1 LVVVTLAVV
10 FACKINTDVNQPVA
24 IEIRLPDSGRVEL
37 SDTFRPSARALNG
50 LGDSVEAAF
59 VWASLDTAILA
70 VLDSTTGV
78 SLSKALGT
86 ARLQART
93 GGNIISNPQSVT
105 VLPYLDSIGVSGAAR
120 GTVFVSPAAD
130 SLSDSL
136 VVKAYSG
143 GGAIPANRRVVFTAS
158 TFPASGPVVTLL
170 PKDVFPKDTVVTS
183 ASTGMAAVQVRL
195 RAGTLPDSVVVT
207 ATMQHLDG
215 TAVLGSPLTFVVEF
229 RP

>member
-1 LVVVTLAVV
+1 MVTLAAVL
-10 FACKINTDVNQPVA
+10 ACKINTDVSQPVA
-24 IEIRLPDSGRVEL
+24 IEMRLPDSGRVEL
-37 SDTFRPSARALNG
+37 TDTFRPTARALNG
-50 LGDSVEAAF
+50 LGDSVQAAF

-93 GGNIISNPQSVT
+93 GGNLISNPQSVT

-120 GTVFVSPAAD
+120 DTVFVTPAAD

-136 VVKAYSG
+136 VVQAYGG
-143 GGAIPANRRVVFTAS
+143 GGAIPANRRVVFTAT
-158 TFPASGPVVTLL
+158 TFPASGPAVTLL
-170 PKDVFPKDTVVTS
+170 PKDTVFTNPSSGV
-183 ASTGMAAVQVRL
+183 AAVQVRL
-195 RAGTLPDSVVVT
+195 LSGTVPDSVVVT
-207 ATMQHLDG
+207 AFMLHLDS
-215 TAVLGSPLTFVVEF
+215 TAVSGSPLTFVVEF

>member
-1 LVVVTLAVV
+1 MVTLAAV

-37 SDTFRPSARALNG
+37 TYTFRPTARALNG
-50 LGDSVEAAF
+50 IGDSVQATF

-78 SLSKALGT
+78 SLSKTLGT

-93 GGNIISNPQSVT
+93 GNLISNPQSVT
-105 VLPYLDSIGVSGAAR
+105 VLAHLDSIGVLGAAR
-120 GTVFVSPAAD
+120 DTVFVTPAAD

-136 VVKAYSG
+136 VVQAYGG
-143 GGAIPANRRVVFTAS
+143 GGAIPANRRVVFTAT
-158 TFPASGPVVTLL
+158 TFPASGPAVTLL
-170 PKDVFPKDTVVTS
+170 PKDTVFTNPSSGV
-183 ASTGMAAVQVRL
+183 AAVQVRL
-195 RAGTLPDSVVVT
+195 RSGTVPDSVVVT
-207 ATMQHLDG
+207 AIMLHLDS
-215 TAVLGSPLTFVVEF
+215 TAVSGSPLTFVVEF